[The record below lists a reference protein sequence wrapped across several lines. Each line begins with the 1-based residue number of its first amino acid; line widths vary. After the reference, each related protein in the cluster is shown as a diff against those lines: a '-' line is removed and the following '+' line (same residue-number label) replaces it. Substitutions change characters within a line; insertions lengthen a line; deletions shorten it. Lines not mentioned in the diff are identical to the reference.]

1 MENDN
6 NMINR
11 AVSCGMAL
19 FLFSKK
25 KVGENK

>member
-6 NMINR
+6 SMINR
-11 AVSCGMAL
+11 AVSCDMAL
-19 FLFSKK
+19 FFNFKK